1 MKISRTAKGL
11 LIPAVV
17 LAVVLALEITG
28 LAQCSMCR
36 ASLGGSTNPFFI
48 RNFNIAVLVLLTP
61 PVAIFCSIFVVLR
74 RHQTPENDATDPG
87 QPES

>member
-1 MKISRTAKGL
+1 MKISRMAKGL
-11 LIPAVV
+11 LIPGLVLVV
-17 LAVVLALEITG
+17 FLTLEATG

-36 ASLGGSTNPFFI
+36 ASLGGSNNPFFI

-74 RHQTPENDATDPG
+74 RHHTPANDATDPG
-87 QPES
+87 RPES